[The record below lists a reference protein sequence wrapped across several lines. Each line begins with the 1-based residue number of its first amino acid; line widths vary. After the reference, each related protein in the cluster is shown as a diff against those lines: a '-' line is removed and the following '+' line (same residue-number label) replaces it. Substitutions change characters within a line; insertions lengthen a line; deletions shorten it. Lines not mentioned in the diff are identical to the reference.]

1 MHYFEFGK
9 RDASIYSGGTT
20 ASINTGLDEILEINK
35 VVNNSGT
42 VGNVSRVLID
52 FDLAYISKSIQE
64 SKIPSTA
71 KYYLNLFDATS
82 EEVEAEQPLHIY
94 MVSGSWKQGTGKL
107 DHDPV
112 TSDGASYQYRN
123 HEAETPWVTGSV
135 LTEGG
140 AWFTASYASGQ
151 EYGVSASYDL
161 TFDKKDV
168 RADVTDLVKNWIYSS
183 SIYPNNGFIVKREDS
198 GSYGNNHAT
207 ASFDFDTGQEGDS
220 TRLGNLKYFS
230 RETHTIYPP
239 KLEVEWDDSSWST
252 GSLSALSS
260 TDLERLKVYF
270 KNLRTEY
277 KEKTITKLR
286 IVGRELYPTTAFATT
301 PAELD
306 VKYLPSAS
314 AFYSV
319 RDAETEEV
327 IIPFG
332 SGSKISCDSTSNF
345 FNIQMDGLQAER
357 NYRFCLK
364 VVSGSGT
371 TDEQINFYDDNYEF
385 RVVR

>member
-1 MHYFEFGK
+1 M
-9 RDASIYSGGTT
+9 
-20 ASINTGLDEILEINK
+20 
-35 VVNNSGT
+35 
-42 VGNVSRVLID
+42 
-52 FDLAYISKSIQE
+52 
-64 SKIPSTA
+64 
-71 KYYLNLFDATS
+71 
-82 EEVEAEQPLHIY
+82 
-94 MVSGSWKQGTGKL
+94 
-107 DHDPV
+107 
-112 TSDGASYQYRN
+112 
-123 HEAETPWVTGSV
+123 
-135 LTEGG
+135 
-140 AWFTASYASGQ
+140 
-151 EYGVSASYDL
+151 
-161 TFDKKDV
+161 
-168 RADVTDLVKNWIYSS
+168 
-183 SIYPNNGFIVKREDS
+183 
-198 GSYGNNHAT
+198 
-207 ASFDFDTGQEGDS
+207 
-220 TRLGNLKYFS
+220 
-230 RETHTIYPP
+230 
-239 KLEVEWDDSSWST
+239 WDDSSWVT